1 MEPGRY
7 SAHLQSL
14 KSLVRLLGQP
24 MSMARNRKISCEL
37 LSGRPRE
44 TISRR
49 PFTRHSLSSKRSR
62 KLLKTDNCSGSYS
75 THRMWHKPH
84 PDFPSQAFFRHVFSR
99 DWFYPLAS
107 FLAVLPLASVSVACP
122 QSASPQTDDTP
133 NVIEPSL
140 AHRPAEKAAL
150 PESVALTVPKGTP
163 VQVAL
168 DKEVRIRKAGQPL
181 HGRVITPVY
190 AFDKVVIPVGSEVT
204 GRVKEIESVPGLE
217 RTTSA
222 LNADFT
228 PARKIDVE
236 FTGLSLP
243 GGKRL
248 PIAASVTPGSG
259 QVIQFVSAA
268 DANKK
273 KTVKDEAGS
282 KAAQAKQQAKQ
293 QWDDALKQIEMPG
306 KIHRL
311 ERYAVSLLPVHPQY
325 IDSGTAYFAELEQPL
340 EFGAEPLTREMA
352 SALGATPPEGSLVHA
367 RLLTPLSSAEAHKGD
382 AVEAVVSQPLFNG
395 DALVIPQGSFLKGDV
410 VQVMP
415 ARRLN
420 RNGQLRFVFHELQL
434 PDGVGQKIDAVL
446 SGVEAGKAD
455 HLKLDSEGGA
465 QATSPKSRY
474 LQTGIAMGMAA
485 VSLGG
490 DADAKVANPAG
501 NTSNRVVGGAG
512 GFKLVGMVLGAT
524 VKSRAFGY
532 SMGAYGAGMSLY
544 AHFISRGREVVFPK
558 GTAMDIG
565 VATRSAQTP

>member
-1 MEPGRY
+1 
-7 SAHLQSL
+7 
-14 KSLVRLLGQP
+14 
-24 MSMARNRKISCEL
+24 MSMARNLKI
-37 LSGRPRE
+37 RRE
-44 TISRR
+44 FFGSLMRAAISPLHFVRQAA
-49 PFTRHSLSSKRSR
+49 PSKCSR
-62 KLLKTDNCSGSYS
+62 KLLKIQSWSALYS
-75 THRMWHKPH
+75 THSVSSKASPH
-84 PDFPSQAFFRHVFSR
+84 FPFRAFSR
-99 DWFYPLAS
+99 RDFSAVCVPIAANFLVILSLA
-107 FLAVLPLASVSVACP
+107 AVSAARP
-122 QSASPQTDDTP
+122 QSAPAQPDHSP
-133 NVIEPSL
+133 NAEPSL
-140 AHRPAEKAAL
+140 AHRPAEKTAL
-150 PESVALTVPKGTP
+150 PETVTLMVPKGTP

-204 GRVKEIESVPGLE
+204 GKIKKIEPVPGLE
-217 RTTSA
+217 RATSA

-236 FTGLSLP
+236 FTELSLP
-243 GGKRL
+243 GGKHL
-248 PIAASVTPGSG
+248 PIATRVTPGSG

-282 KAAQAKQQAKQ
+282 KAAQARQQAKQ
-293 QWDDALKQIEMPG
+293 QWDTALKQIEAPG

-311 ERYAVSLLPVHPQY
+311 ERYAVNLLPVHPQY

-340 EFGAEPLTREMA
+340 EFGSEPLTPEMA
-352 SALGATPPEGSLVHA
+352 FSIGATPPEGSLLHA
-367 RLLTPLSSAEAHKGD
+367 RLVTPLSSAVAQKGD
-382 AVEAVVSQPLFNG
+382 PVEAVVSQPLFNG
-395 DALVIPQGSFLKGDV
+395 DKLVIPQGSFLEGDV
-410 VQVMP
+410 VQVMA

-434 PDGVGQKIDAVL
+434 PDGVDRKIDAVL
-446 SGVEAGKAD
+446 SGVEAGKTD

-474 LQTGIAMGMAA
+474 LQTGIALGMAA

-490 DADAKVANPAG
+490 DADSKVANPAG
-501 NTSNRVVGGAG
+501 NTSNRVVGGAD
-512 GFKLVGMVLGAT
+512 GFKLVGIALGAT

-532 SMGAYGAGMSLY
+532 SMGAYGAGLSVY
-544 AHFISRGREVVFPK
+544 THFISRGHEVVFPK
-558 GTAMDIG
+558 DTAMDIG